1 MSLTQ
6 KMKVF
11 LAKCR
16 TPKGLQIIAWT
27 LATVVVASAC
37 VYYNFIDKPLNGKK
51 KGDGCPDFTLS
62 TFALENKDF
71 QLSDE
76 VYRFSEHKGNV
87 IVLNFWATNCQPCK
101 EEIPHF
107 NEFYENYAEKGV
119 EVVIINGQGGMSAE
133 NLVQFMNGN
142 LGKTSEKEYETY
154 YQYWEEYTCTFARY
168 EPSNNDVLSMFAVT
182 PALPVTVIVDRQGL
196 IAELIQ
202 GSMTY
207 ERLEGYVTPLL

>member
-1 MSLTQ
+1 MSV
-6 KMKVF
+6 KAKIKNF
-11 LAKCR
+11 LDKCR
-16 TPKGLQIIAWT
+16 TPKGLQIIAWI
-27 LATVVVASAC
+27 LASVVLVSAL
-37 VYYNFIDKPLNGKK
+37 VYYNWIDKPLDGKK

-62 TFALENKDF
+62 TFEIKDKDF

-76 VYRFSEHKGNV
+76 TFRLSDHKGKV

-101 EEIPHF
+101 EESPHF
-107 NEFYENYAEKGV
+107 NELYEKYSSDV
-119 EVVIINGQGGMSAE
+119 EVVIINGQGAISPE

-142 LGKTSEKEYETY
+142 LGATSEKDYQAY
-154 YQYWEEYTCTFARY
+154 YQYWEEFTCTFARY

-196 IAELIQ
+196 IAELVQ

-207 ERLEGYVTPLL
+207 ERLEGYVTPLI